1 MQHLIAQ
8 LAALTSAHAGGVS
21 DGHIQLIAQARAL
34 SPSARNPN
42 PRISPSHVGPNE
54 QSTGAHRTVS
64 PNAPAPHH
72 SADFH
77 AAIAAP
83 APRVIPRTDF
93 GTRRW

>member
-8 LAALTSAHAGGVS
+8 LTALTSAHAGGVS

-54 QSTGAHRTVS
+54 QSTGARRAVS
-64 PNAPAPHH
+64 PNAPYH
-72 SADFH
+72 SANFH
-77 AAIAAP
+77 AATAAP
-83 APRVIPRTDF
+83 APRVVPRTAF